1 MSSNKRAG
9 VIGIG
14 GIGKWH
20 GQMMRDTKRMDVVAV
35 CDANPAMEAVAEEQF
50 PGAAFYTD
58 YAVMLKKAKLD
69 LVAVVTPH
77 NLHAPIAIA
86 ALKAGANV
94 IVEKPMA
101 TSYAECVAMMAA
113 AEDSGC
119 FLTVFHNRRLDGW
132 YLSAKR
138 VIDDGLLGN
147 LFEIN
152 VGINFRPGPNTW
164 RGWKATN
171 GGLMFDWGAHLVD
184 YALHFAA
191 SPVRGVSGYFY
202 RNPALDAGLNEDHG
216 SIRLFFEN
224 GAIANVTNYG
234 TNRADV
240 RRYHLIGDRG
250 SLVDDWNWGENDCMT
265 VYSQLSGGQPVTMTV
280 PYAKT
285 VPQKYYDNIAAA
297 LYGEEPIAVTA
308 ASSAR
313 IIDIFCT
320 AERSHAQGG
329 AVLPLEGLAMTV

>member
-1 MSSNKRAG
+1 MSSNKRAA

-35 CDANPAMEAVAEEQF
+35 CDANEAMRAVAEEQF

-58 YAVMLKKAKLD
+58 YQAMLKKEALD
-69 LVAVVTPH
+69 LTAVVTPH

-86 ALKAGANV
+86 ALKAGVNV
-94 IVEKPMA
+94 ICEKPMA
-101 TSYAECVAMMAA
+101 TSYADCVAMIKAA
-113 AEDSGC
+113 KKNDR
-119 FLTVFHNRRLDGW
+119 FVTVFHNRRLDGW
-132 YLSAKR
+132 YLAAKR

-152 VGINFRPGPNTW
+152 IAINFRPGTNTW
-164 RGWKATN
+164 RGWQQTN
-171 GGLMFDWGAHLVD
+171 GGLLFDWGAHLVD
-184 YALHFAA
+184 YALHFAG
-191 SPVRGVSGYFY
+191 SPVRGVSGFFY
-202 RNPALDAGLNEDHG
+202 RDPSMDPGQNEDHG
-216 SIRLFFEN
+216 SVRIFFES

-234 TNRADV
+234 TNRAEV

-250 SLVDDWNWGENDCMT
+250 TLVDDWNWGDADTMT
-265 VYSQLSGGQPVTMTV
+265 VYSQLSGGEPVTMTV
-280 PYAKT
+280 PYCKT

-297 LYGEEPIAVTA
+297 LFGEAPIMVTPE
-308 ASSAR
+308 SSAR

-320 AERSHAQGG
+320 AARSHAQGG
-329 AVLPLEGLAMTV
+329 AVLPLEGPAMT

>member
-1 MSSNKRAG
+1 MSSKKRAA

-20 GQMMRDTKRMDVVAV
+20 GQMMRDTERIDVVAA
-35 CDANPAMEAVAEEQF
+35 CDANEAMRAAMDEHF
-50 PGAAFYTD
+50 PGATFYTD
-58 YAVMLKKAKLD
+58 CATMFKKEKLD

-77 NLHAPIAIA
+77 DLHAPLAIA
-86 ALKAGANV
+86 ALEAGINV
-94 IVEKPMA
+94 IVEKPMS
-101 TSYAECVAMMAA
+101 TSYDACVAMMAA
-113 AEDSGC
+113 AEKSGR

-132 YLSAKR
+132 YLAAKR

-152 VGINFRPGPNTW
+152 VAINFRPGPNTW
-164 RGWKATN
+164 RGWKARN

-202 RNPALDAGLNEDHG
+202 RDPSMDPGLNEDHG
-216 SIRLFFEN
+216 SIRIFFES

-250 SLVDDWNWGENDCMT
+250 TLVDDWNWGEKDAMT
-265 VYSQLSGGQPVTMTV
+265 VYSQLSGGEPVTMTV
-280 PYAKT
+280 PYCKT
-285 VPQKYYDNIAAA
+285 IPQKYYDNIAAA
-297 LYGEEPIAVTA
+297 LYGEVPVAVTA